1 MGIFGKRNVSD
12 EAIFCSLILT
22 FAQSIEAIEKG
33 NKIAL
38 NEAWDLFINTA
49 GLLTDRGLIS
59 EAALETVV
67 YQGNFPGNHQLTLDL
82 VAVRS
87 RELENYAFVDKYK
100 EPLCSIFTVRKIA
113 AKNDWH
119 PKDFSDVLIQMTIES
134 FPTFGKEELDQ
145 AFLAVVGV
153 YMMTLVD
160 DLASDHSSMS
170 TRVAKRLMGY
180 EFALQW
186 LADWNLAK

>member
-22 FAQSIEAIEKG
+22 FAQSIEAVEKR

-67 YQGNFPGNHQLTLDL
+67 YRGNFPDNHQLTLDL
-82 VAVRS
+82 VGIRS
-87 RELENYAFVDKYK
+87 QELENHAFVDKNK
-100 EPLCSIFTVRKIA
+100 DSLVTHFTVRKLA
-113 AKNDWH
+113 ARNNWN
-119 PKDFSDVLIQMTIES
+119 PKDFSDVLNEMTIKS
-134 FPTFGKEELDQ
+134 FPTFGRRELDQ
-145 AFLAVVGV
+145 AFLAVIGI
-153 YMMTLVD
+153 YMRTLVD

-170 TRVAKRLMGY
+170 TRVAKRVMGY

-186 LADWNLAK
+186 LADWNLAE